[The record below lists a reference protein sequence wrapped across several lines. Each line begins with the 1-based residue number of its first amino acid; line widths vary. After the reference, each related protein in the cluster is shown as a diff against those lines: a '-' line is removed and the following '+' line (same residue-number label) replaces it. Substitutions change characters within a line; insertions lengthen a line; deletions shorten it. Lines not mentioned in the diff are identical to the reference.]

1 MFIGFYDLFTN
12 NPMAILLGGGFG
24 LLILLIVLIEGSTID

>member
-1 MFIGFYDLFTN
+1 MFVGFYNLFIN
-12 NPMAILLGGGFG
+12 NPMAIFLGGSFG